1 MKLILILNKYVIII
15 SNVQAVDINIGG
27 CVPKHRSRSFMRVTA
42 YIKREFLIMEK
53 RLIFVTSPPACG
65 KTKLSK
71 KFAAELKHVVYLDKD
86 TLIPLSKQIF
96 AVAGEEYNRSSKFFE
111 KEIRDY
117 EYDVILDLAF
127 EAIKY
132 ENLVM
137 VNAPFTREIRD
148 NEYIKALREKLAGYG
163 AKLSVVWIVTDPEVC
178 HQRMIDRNSDRDTW
192 KLANWDKYLASLNFN
207 IPENLRDPDDEASL
221 ILYYNSTDEM
231 AAESFE
237 KLMEYF
243 KDYD

>member
-1 MKLILILNKYVIII
+1 
-15 SNVQAVDINIGG
+15 
-27 CVPKHRSRSFMRVTA
+27 
-42 YIKREFLIMEK
+42 MEK

-71 KFAAELKHVVYLDKD
+71 KLATELKHIVYLDKD

-96 AVAGEEYNRSSKFFE
+96 AVAGEEYNRSSDFFE

-127 EAIKY
+127 EALRY
-132 ENLVM
+132 ADLVM

-148 NEYIKALREKLAGYG
+148 DEYIKNLRAKLSEAG
-163 AKLSVVWIVTDPEVC
+163 AKLTVIWVVTDPEVC

-192 KLANWDKYLASLNFN
+192 KLEHWDEYLATVNFT
-207 IPENLRDPDDEASL
+207 IPENLRDPDDESSL
-221 ILYYNSTDEM
+221 ILYHNSTDEM
-231 AAESFE
+231 AAEDFK
-237 KLMEYF
+237 KLMDHF
-243 KDYD
+243 KDYN